1 MKHVIDGILAM
12 RILVQFIAQAVGV
25 VLLRQRNGTKKLP
38 FKMWLYPLPVIVSIP
53 IWLFIFFSTGI
64 AALFAVILIMIGV
77 LVFYITRELWKK
89 EKTEFN
95 SESLDE

>member
-1 MKHVIDGILAM
+1 M

-25 VLLRQRNGTKKLP
+25 VLLRQRNGTKNLP

-64 AALFAVILIMIGV
+64 AALFAVILIMIGI
-77 LVFYITRELWKK
+77 LVFYITKDWWKK

-95 SESLDE
+95 SEPLDE